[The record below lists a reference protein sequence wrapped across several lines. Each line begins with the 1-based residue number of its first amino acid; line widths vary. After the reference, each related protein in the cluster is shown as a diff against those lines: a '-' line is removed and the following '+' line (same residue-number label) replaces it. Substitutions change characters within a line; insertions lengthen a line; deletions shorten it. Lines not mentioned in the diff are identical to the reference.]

1 MDGRFPTKPSA
12 PTAPARTTN
21 ESKASRK
28 LINIYPDFVWTLQIR
43 CGSVCVNKRVRRN
56 YTRVSTKNMKGNM
69 IMQTEKK
76 TKISSVHFKY
86 VGTDEQYNAFIKSV
100 IKDYITDDSLLPDT
114 EEEIIVTQ
122 KSA

>member
-1 MDGRFPTKPSA
+1 M
-12 PTAPARTTN
+12 
-21 ESKASRK
+21 
-28 LINIYPDFVWTLQIR
+28 
-43 CGSVCVNKRVRRN
+43 
-56 YTRVSTKNMKGNM
+56 STKRRGDTIRVYQQKQMKGKT

-100 IKDYITDDSLLPDT
+100 VKDYITDDSLLPDT
-114 EEEIIVTQ
+114 EEEIIVVQ

>member
-1 MDGRFPTKPSA
+1 
-12 PTAPARTTN
+12 
-21 ESKASRK
+21 
-28 LINIYPDFVWTLQIR
+28 
-43 CGSVCVNKRVRRN
+43 
-56 YTRVSTKNMKGNM
+56 
-69 IMQTEKK
+69 MQTEKK
-76 TKISSVHFKY
+76 TKINSVHFKY

>member
-1 MDGRFPTKPSA
+1 MVVF
-12 PTAPARTTN
+12 
-21 ESKASRK
+21 
-28 LINIYPDFVWTLQIR
+28 
-43 CGSVCVNKRVRRN
+43 
-56 YTRVSTKNMKGNM
+56 VSTKRRGDTIRAYQQNYRKENL

-86 VGTDEQYNAFIKSV
+86 VGTDEQYNAFVKSV

-114 EEEIIVTQ
+114 EEEIIVVQ

>member
-1 MDGRFPTKPSA
+1 MF
-12 PTAPARTTN
+12 
-21 ESKASRK
+21 
-28 LINIYPDFVWTLQIR
+28 
-43 CGSVCVNKRVRRN
+43 
-56 YTRVSTKNMKGNM
+56 VSTKRRGDTIRVYQQKQMKGKT

-86 VGTDEQYNAFIKSV
+86 VGTDEQYNAFVKSV

-114 EEEIIVTQ
+114 EEEIIVVQ

>member
-1 MDGRFPTKPSA
+1 MF
-12 PTAPARTTN
+12 
-21 ESKASRK
+21 
-28 LINIYPDFVWTLQIR
+28 
-43 CGSVCVNKRVRRN
+43 
-56 YTRVSTKNMKGNM
+56 VSTKRREDTIRAYQQKNMKGNL

-86 VGTDEQYNAFIKSV
+86 VGTDEQYIAFIKSV